1 LTKSA
6 FPGRIMAM
14 PIVSTPTYPKKSTAE
29 EVPIGIEARG
39 SIEKVRTYQI
49 TTVTIDGDM
58 QNRRH
63 VQQQKAYHVP
73 YDPKSEGQL
82 ARRQVFRDGAAAWK
96 ALPEE
101 DKEAWNEA
109 AEEEFKIRSRQPGSW
124 RYHTGCNL
132 FMSEYLNSH

>member
-1 LTKSA
+1 
-6 FPGRIMAM
+6 MAM
-14 PIVSTPTYPKKSTAE
+14 PIVNAPTYPHKVTAE
-29 EVPIGIEARG
+29 EIPIGIEARG

-58 QNRRH
+58 QNRRRA
-63 VQQQKAYHVP
+63 QQQKAYHAP
-73 YDPKSEGQL
+73 NQPDSEAQL

-109 AEEEFKIRSRQPGSW
+109 AEEEFKDRSRKPGTW
-124 RYHTGCNL
+124 RYHTGYNL
-132 FMSEYLNSH
+132 FMSQYLRSH